1 MSSSVHLQQQNP
13 NGCKHK
19 HCEWKNQ
26 NSEREEK
33 WKERDK
39 ERKREYTH
47 THRERQTDTDTHT
60 HTETD
65 RHRHTHTHRA
75 REREREREREEFDR
89 CFKKKEPPETST
101 ITRNNIRSTDGLH
114 PPGQVLTIVKME
126 SRDHTIQCV
135 EIDPARR
142 RVCDQIKKVTLHLAG
157 LRPNL

>member
-1 MSSSVHLQQQNP
+1 MAASTNTVSGRTRTAKEKR
-13 NGCKHK
+13 NGK
-19 HCEWKNQ
+19 
-26 NSEREEK
+26 REIKRE
-33 WKERDK
+33 KERVH
-39 ERKREYTH
+39 TH
-47 THRERQTDTDTHT
+47 THTQRQTDTDTHT
-60 HTETD
+60 HT
-65 RHRHTHTHRA
+65 
-75 REREREREREEFDR
+75 EREREREREEFDR